1 VSEKRGLTNA
11 GAGREGGGTTRGG
24 TKREKVRHRRGMACR
39 GEARRGVITS
49 TMPGK
54 LTDLSEGTRE
64 AARGRGLNKRLN
76 IPSINFKRCKISAN
90 SMVGAIPVCLAL
102 PSCPPALRLPLNL
115 PLNFAE

>member
-1 VSEKRGLTNA
+1 
-11 GAGREGGGTTRGG
+11 
-24 TKREKVRHRRGMACR
+24 MA
-39 GEARRGVITS
+39 
-49 TMPGK
+49 GK

-90 SMVGAIPVCLAL
+90 SMVGAIPPCPPAR
-102 PSCPPALRLPLNL
+102 PPALRLPLNL